1 MFAIISLTVL
11 FLIIIIVGSLL
22 YKKIKNKEIGAR
34 ITYIITVLGIAV
46 GILTTLIIS
55 IDNYVDNRQ
64 KNSPTSI
71 TNESFID
78 NSKQPITDDNEPN
91 NDLSLASSITV
102 NKEITG
108 RFEDNDDID
117 CYSFST
123 EEKLSFQLKFT
134 HDFNDSDY
142 VFCSIFIYSET
153 DLENS
158 LYKFES
164 YENNK
169 EVVTSKIRIPS
180 GNYYIKIV
188 PYSYR
193 DLTIKD
199 YNFIITTS
207 VEDSSFESEPNN
219 TISESKT
226 NNSISLN
233 SNVTGNIQ
241 TLEDVDYYHF
251 QVTNPGKLDID
262 FSHNKIDDDS
272 SLWKIELL
280 TENQEETII
289 SFEINGSKTVHKCD
303 TINIAPTKK
312 GESYYLKISPYY
324 NYSAND
330 YTICV
335 NFSEFE
341 EPSSQANGT
350 YNYDKESNN
359 STDTATPISLNKNI
373 EGNIQSSSDV
383 DYFKFSVNNDGK
395 LNILFNH
402 DFIDSDAESWTV
414 SILSEADSNYLLDFN
429 IANNESSKKSD
440 TIRISPGTYYIKIQ
454 PTYNYNN
461 DAYNFKVNYN
471 KV

>member
-11 FLIIIIVGSLL
+11 FLIIIIVGILL

-71 TNESFID
+71 TNESLID

-108 RFEDNDDID
+108 RFEDNNDID

-142 VFCSIFIYSET
+142 IFCSIFIYNET

-158 LYKFES
+158 LYEFES

-169 EVVTSKIRIPS
+169 EFVTSKIRIPS
-180 GNYYIKIV
+180 GKYYIKIV

-199 YNFIITTS
+199 YNFIITAS
-207 VEDSSFESEPNN
+207 SEDSTFESEPNN

-226 NNSISLN
+226 NNLISLN
-233 SNVTGNIQ
+233 NNITGNIQ
-241 TLEDVDYYHF
+241 TPNDIDYYCFH
-251 QVTNPGKLDID
+251 VTKPGKLNID
-262 FSHNKIDDDS
+262 FIHDKIDTDS
-272 SLWKIELL
+272 ELWKIELL
-280 TENQEETII
+280 TENQDDAII
-289 SFEINGSKTVHKCD
+289 SFDIKGSKTSNRCD
-303 TINIAPTKK
+303 TINIAPS
-312 GESYYLKISPYY
+312 ENEEIYYLKITPYY
-324 NYSAND
+324 NYSNND
-330 YTICV
+330 YTICI
-335 NFSEFE
+335 NFTAFE
-341 EPSSQANGT
+341 EPSAQTNGT
-350 YNYDKESNN
+350 YNYDKEPNN
-359 STDTATPISLNKNI
+359 STNTATPISINKSI
-373 EGNIQSSSDV
+373 EGNIQSSSDI
-383 DYFKFSVNNDGK
+383 DYFKFSVNNDGQ
-395 LNILFNH
+395 LNVLFNH
-402 DFIDSDAESWTV
+402 KFIDSDYSSWQV
-414 SILSEADSNYLLDFN
+414 SILSEVDSDYLLEFN

-454 PTYNYNN
+454 PTYNYKN